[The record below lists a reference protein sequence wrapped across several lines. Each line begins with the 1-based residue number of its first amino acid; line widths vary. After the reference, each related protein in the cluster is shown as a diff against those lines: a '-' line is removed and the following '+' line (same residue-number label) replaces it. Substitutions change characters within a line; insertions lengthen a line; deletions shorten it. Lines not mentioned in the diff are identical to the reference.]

1 MLSLAAIQAM
11 LGLRPLYP
19 LPEMVHDSCIF
30 CLELGSPP
38 EGPLFGVDFDLGPGP
53 KYVLDDVDFAD
64 QGSVVNKIVTT

>member
-1 MLSLAAIQAM
+1 M

-19 LPEMVHDSCIF
+19 PPEMVRDSCIF
-30 CLELGSPP
+30 GLELGSPP
-38 EGPLFGVDFDLGPGP
+38 EGTLFGVDFDLGPGP